1 MATVFTKIIEGELP
15 GRFVWRDEHA
25 VAFLSINPLT
35 TGHVLV
41 VPTDEVDH
49 WIDLEP
55 GTWAHLNQVVRS
67 VGRAVDRAF
76 DCARVGTVIAGFE
89 VPHVH
94 VHVLPVDE
102 MDDFDFRNAAT
113 DPDPAV
119 LDDAAARIRAALLEL
134 GHGDVVS
141 ES

>member
-1 MATVFTKIIEGELP
+1 VATVFTKIIDGELP

-41 VPTDEVDH
+41 VPVAEVDH
-49 WIDLEP
+49 WIDLDA
-55 GTWAHLNQVVRS
+55 GVWAHLNEVVRA
-67 VGRAVDRAF
+67 VGQAVDRAF

-94 VHVLPVDE
+94 VHVFPAKA
-102 MDDFDFRNAAT
+102 MADFDFRNAAA
-113 DPDPAV
+113 DPNSDEM
-119 LDDAAARIRAALLEL
+119 DDAAAAIRRALVDL
-134 GHGDVVS
+134 GHDVVVS
-141 ES
+141 ET

>member
-1 MATVFTKIIEGELP
+1 MSTVFTKIIEGEFP

-41 VPTDEVDH
+41 VPVAEVDH
-49 WIDLEP
+49 WIDLDA
-55 GTWAHLNQVVRS
+55 GTWAHLNEVVRA
-67 VGRAVDRAF
+67 VGQGIDRAF
-76 DCARVGTVIAGFE
+76 DAARVGTVIAGFE

-94 VHVLPVDE
+94 VHVFPVE
-102 MDDFDFRNAAT
+102 AMSDFDFRNAAS
-113 DPDPAV
+113 DPDDAEM
-119 LDDAAARIRAALLEL
+119 DDAAERIRRALVEL

-141 ES
+141 ED

>member
-15 GRFVWRDEHA
+15 GRFVWRDEQA

-41 VPTDEVDH
+41 VPTAEVDH

-55 GTWAHLNQVVRS
+55 GTWAHLNEVVRT

-76 DCARVGTVIAGFE
+76 DCQRVGTVIAGFE

-94 VHVLPVDE
+94 VHVFPSDA
-102 MDDFDFRNAAT
+102 MDDFDFRNAAS
-113 DPDPAV
+113 DPDPDDM
-119 LDDAAARIRAALLEL
+119 DDAAARIRAALTEL
-134 GHGDVVS
+134 GHGDAVA
-141 ES
+141 EA